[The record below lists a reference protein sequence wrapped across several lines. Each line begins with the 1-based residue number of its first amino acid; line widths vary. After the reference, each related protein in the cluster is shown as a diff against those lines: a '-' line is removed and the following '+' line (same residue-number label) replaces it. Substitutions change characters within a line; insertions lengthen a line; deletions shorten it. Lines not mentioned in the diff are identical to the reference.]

1 MDKADLARAVANG
14 AAGAQIK
21 DAPPEN
27 LLAAIRSVV
36 LGKAAYA
43 TELKPLLMEP
53 PPPELT
59 DLQLKILG
67 SIVRGLS
74 NTEIATEFG
83 LSLIS
88 TKRKLAAI
96 FSALGAANRAE
107 AAGIALQKQLLKL

>member
-36 LGKAAYA
+36 LSEAAYA

-53 PPPELT
+53 PPPCQDNGHLPRH
-59 DLQLKILG
+59 LPGLLVYG
-67 SIVRGLS
+67 SAIWR
-74 NTEIATEFG
+74 TQ
-83 LSLIS
+83 S
-88 TKRKLAAI
+88 T
-96 FSALGAANRAE
+96 
-107 AAGIALQKQLLKL
+107 